1 MSTVDAAQLAWGHEV
16 VTDDVLGHPCLVFER
31 RRHRLAELLVDGRR
45 FVDRDY
51 LVQGSRRLSFGAHER
66 AVSRAV
72 GVLAE
77 RGVRPGDRVM
87 VFGANAVE
95 WVIGFWAILAAG
107 GVVVLGNAWWSQAEV
122 EHALGVAEPR
132 FAIVDDRRRRMV
144 AARVATIGYADL
156 SPTVRTGDD
165 HVCPLDCVAEDDP
178 AVVLFTS
185 GTSGLPKGAV
195 LSHRGLI
202 STLQSLM
209 VVTRRLPAPGAPL
222 SEPTTALLSL
232 PLFHV
237 GGLQQV
243 ITPMIGGGGVV
254 FTEGRFDPAEVV
266 RLLEAE
272 QVRTWSAVPTMVTRV
287 LDHLE
292 ATGHPGVRCVRTV
305 GLGGSP
311 VPQHLRERVR
321 VGFPNSAR
329 GVAVTYG
336 LSEAC
341 GVLATGAGDEI
352 LRRVGTVGRPLPV
365 TTIRIDDPDEN
376 GCGEIVVRSPSVM
389 LAYLAAPG
397 AADDGPVTGDR
408 WLRTGDIG
416 RLDDDGYLYVTDRS
430 KDVVIRGGENIAT
443 PHVEGRLLAHPAVA
457 EVAVVGLPH
466 PVLGE
471 ELGAVVVLR
480 QGAEGSSAELAAFAA
495 AELAYFEVPTRWR
508 LRREPLPQNT
518 TGKVLKRIVR
528 QQWIESADGAGTPSF
543 EKESRERH
551 GQS

>member
-1 MSTVDAAQLAWGHEV
+1 METVVEAQLAWGHEV

-31 RRHRLAELLVDGRR
+31 RRHHLAELLVDGRR
-45 FVDRDY
+45 FSDRDY
-51 LVQGSRRLSFGAHER
+51 LVQGPRRLTFAAHER
-66 AVSRAV
+66 AVRRAV
-72 GVLAE
+72 QVLAE

-87 VFGANAVE
+87 LLGANAIE
-95 WVIGFWAILAAG
+95 WVIGFWAILASG
-107 GVVVLGNAWWSQAEV
+107 GVVVLANAWWSQAEV
-122 EHALGVAEPR
+122 EHALGVADPR
-132 FAIVDDRRRRMV
+132 FAIVDDRRHRMLEGR
-144 AARVATIGYADL
+144 AAAIGYAEL
-156 SPTVRTGDD
+156 SPTDRSGDD
-165 HVCPLDCVAEDDP
+165 HVRAADGVAEDDP

-195 LSHRGLI
+195 LSHRGMI

-222 SEPTTALLSL
+222 PDPTTALLSL

-237 GGLQQV
+237 GGLQQI
-243 ITPMIGGGGVV
+243 ITPMLGGGGVV

-287 LDHLE
+287 LDHLDV
-292 ATGHPGVRCVRTV
+292 TGHPGVQCVRTV

-311 VPQHLRERVR
+311 VPQHLRERVTA
-321 VGFPNSAR
+321 GFPRSAR

-341 GVLATGAGDEI
+341 GVLSTGAGDEI
-352 LRRVGTVGRPLPV
+352 VRRVGTVGRPLPV
-365 TTIRIDDPDEN
+365 TTIRIDQPDEQ
-376 GCGEIVVRSPSVM
+376 GCGEILVRSPSVM
-389 LAYLAAPG
+389 LAYLGPPG
-397 AADDGPVTGDR
+397 VVDHGPVTDDR

-430 KDVVIRGGENIAT
+430 KDVVIRGGENVAT

-471 ELGAVVVLR
+471 ELGAAVVLR
-480 QGAEGSSAELAAFAA
+480 DGAAVSSAELAAFVAP
-495 AELAYFEVPTRWR
+495 ELAYFEVPTRWWF
-508 LRREPLPQNT
+508 RREPLPQNT

-528 QQWIESADGAGTPSF
+528 QQWIESADAAGAASF
-543 EKESRERH
+543 EKESEERH
-551 GQS
+551 GQA